1 MKSDWLTASSFE
13 QTQDLIAAIT
23 TLSIHA
29 KLVLAGRSDVAGADE
44 VQRARE
50 RVLDFL
56 QRFQRV
62 LESVETSRDRTAVGT
77 DPRFGELATRYLAQ
91 KERRS
96 ERAPLY
102 TISIGELER
111 LVQSQYPDD
120 LPRLVECLHDLRR
133 LVEHHVRADVTGLLG
148 EG

>member
-23 TLSIHA
+23 TLSIQA
-29 KLVLAGRSDVAGADE
+29 KLTLSGQSEVAEADE
-44 VQRARE
+44 VEHARE
-50 RVLDFL
+50 RLLDFL

-91 KERRS
+91 KERRPD
-96 ERAPLY
+96 RAPLY
-102 TISIGELER
+102 IISMGELER
-111 LVQSQYPDD
+111 LVQSQNRDD

-133 LVEHHVRADVTGLLG
+133 LVEHHVRADVAGLLG
-148 EG
+148 ET